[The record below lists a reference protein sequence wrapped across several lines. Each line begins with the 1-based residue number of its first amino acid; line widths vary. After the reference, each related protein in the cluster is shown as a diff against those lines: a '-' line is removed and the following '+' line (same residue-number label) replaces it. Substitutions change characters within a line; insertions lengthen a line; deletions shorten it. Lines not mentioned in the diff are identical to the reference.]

1 MQELT
6 LTSLKAFL
14 HRIGVHSAGIKIM
27 LPKGQFRAVLIRDL
41 KPVTANILKQECLSL
56 GAECALHE
64 HSITHKVD
72 QTHAIIMATEAQY
85 RRLIDNLKIQPFR
98 LPRIGK
104 ELETLLFTPANSLL
118 HMAHGQS
125 MDLTEK
131 TAVMGILNLTP
142 DSFSDGGLFISRDQA
157 LKRAEEM
164 ISEGADIID
173 IGGES
178 TRPGAETVSEAEEL
192 DRVIPVV
199 EALAGTVPFI
209 SVDTTKAAVAEAA
222 IKAGAHIINDIFGFH
237 QSPELAHIAAKHQA
251 GAILMHIK
259 GTPRTM
265 QKNPEYD
272 DLMEDILDWLAES
285 IQIAENAG
293 LPGDHLVVDP
303 GIGFGKTLE
312 HNLEILRR
320 LGELSSLKVP
330 ILIGVSRKS
339 FIGKIDGSHVTNRL
353 GGSLAAVVT
362 SVLNGASIVRVHD
375 VKETVQAMRLVDA
388 ITRDKHD

>member
-157 LKRAEEM
+157 LKQAEEM

-237 QSPELAHIAAKHQA
+237 QSPDLAHIAAKHQA

-353 GGSLAAVVT
+353 GGSLAAAVT

>member
-1 MQELT
+1 
-6 LTSLKAFL
+6 
-14 HRIGVHSAGIKIM
+14 
-27 LPKGQFRAVLIRDL
+27 
-41 KPVTANILKQECLSL
+41 
-56 GAECALHE
+56 
-64 HSITHKVD
+64 
-72 QTHAIIMATEAQY
+72 
-85 RRLIDNLKIQPFR
+85 
-98 LPRIGK
+98 
-104 ELETLLFTPANSLL
+104 
-118 HMAHGQS
+118 
-125 MDLTEK
+125 
-131 TAVMGILNLTP
+131 MGILNLTP

-178 TRPGAETVSEAEEL
+178 TRPGAEAVSEAEEL
-192 DRVIPVV
+192 DRVIPVI
-199 EALAGTVPFI
+199 EALAGTVPCI

-222 IKAGAHIINDIFGFH
+222 LNAGAHIINDIFGFH

-265 QKNPEYD
+265 QKNPRYD
-272 DLMEDILDWLAES
+272 DLMEDILDWLGKS
-285 IQIAENAG
+285 IQIAEKAG
-293 LPGDHLVVDP
+293 LPKNHLVVDP

-320 LGELSSLKVP
+320 LGELSGLKVP
-330 ILIGVSRKS
+330 ILIGASRKS
-339 FIGKIDGSHVTNRL
+339 FIGKIDDSHVTNRL
-353 GGSLAAVVT
+353 GGSLAAAVT

-375 VKETVQAMRLVDA
+375 VKETVQAIRLVDA

>member
-6 LTSLKAFL
+6 LTSLKVFL
-14 HRIGVHSAGIKIM
+14 HHIGVHSAGINIM
-27 LPKGQFRAVLIRDL
+27 LPKGRFRAVLIRDL

-72 QTHAIIMATEAQY
+72 QTHAIIMATDAQY
-85 RRLIDNLKIQPFR
+85 RRLIDHLKIQPFS

-104 ELETLLFTPANSLL
+104 ELETLLFTPANSQLR
-118 HMAHGQS
+118 MAHGQS
-125 MDLTEK
+125 MDLSKK

-178 TRPGAETVSEAEEL
+178 TRPGAQAVSEAEEL

-199 EALAGTVPFI
+199 EALAGTVPCI

-251 GAILMHIK
+251 GAVLMHIK

-272 DLMEDILDWLAES
+272 DLMEDIWDWLAES

-293 LPGDHLVVDP
+293 LPKDHLAVDP

-320 LGELSSLKVP
+320 LGELSGLKVP
-330 ILIGVSRKS
+330 ILIGASRKS

-353 GGSLAAVVT
+353 GGSLAANVT

>member
-1 MQELT
+1 MHELT
-6 LTSLKAFL
+6 LTSLKTFL
-14 HRIGVHSAGIKIM
+14 HRIGVHSAGINIM
-27 LPKGQFRAVLIRDL
+27 LPKGQFHAVLIRDL
-41 KPVTANILKQECLSL
+41 KPVIANILKQECLTL

-72 QTHAIIMATEAQY
+72 KTHAIIMATEAQY
-85 RRLIDNLKIQPFR
+85 RRLIDNLKIQPFH
-98 LPRIGK
+98 LPQIGN
-104 ELETLLFTPANSLL
+104 ELETLLFTPANTQLY
-118 HMAHGQS
+118 MAHGQS
-125 MDLTEK
+125 MDLTVK

-178 TRPGAETVSEAEEL
+178 TRPGAEAVSEAEEL
-192 DRVIPVV
+192 DRVIPVI
-199 EALAGTVPFI
+199 EALAGTVPCI

-222 IKAGAHIINDIFGFH
+222 LNAGAHIINDIFGFH

-265 QKNPEYD
+265 QKNPRYD
-272 DLMEDILDWLAES
+272 DLMEDILDWLGKS
-285 IQIAENAG
+285 IQIAEKAG
-293 LPGDHLVVDP
+293 LPKNHLVVDP

-320 LGELSSLKVP
+320 LGELSGLKVP
-330 ILIGVSRKS
+330 ILIGASRKS
-339 FIGKIDGSHVTNRL
+339 FIGKIDDSHVTNRL
-353 GGSLAAVVT
+353 GGSLAAAVT

-375 VKETVQAMRLVDA
+375 VKETVQAIRLVDA

>member
-6 LTSLKAFL
+6 TISLKTLL

-27 LPKGQFRAVLIRDL
+27 LPKGRFRVVLIRDL
-41 KPVTANILKQECLSL
+41 KPVTANILKQECLAL

-72 QTHAIIMATEAQY
+72 KTHAIIMATESQY
-85 RRLIDNLKIQPFR
+85 RRLIDNLKIQPFG
-98 LPRIGK
+98 LPQIGID
-104 ELETLLFTPANSLL
+104 LENLLFTPANTYL

-125 MDLTEK
+125 LDLTEK

-142 DSFSDGGLFISRDQA
+142 DSFSDGGQFISRGHA

-164 ISEGADIID
+164 ITEGADIID

-178 TRPGAETVSEAEEL
+178 TRPGAEAVSENEEL

-199 EALAGTVPFI
+199 EALAGTVPLI

-222 IKAGAHIINDIFGFH
+222 LNAGAHIINDIFGFH

-259 GTPRTM
+259 GNPRTM
-265 QKNPEYD
+265 QKNPQYD
-272 DLMEDILDWLAES
+272 DLMGDILDWLAES
-285 IQIAENAG
+285 IQIAVKAG
-293 LPGDHLVVDP
+293 LPQNHLVVDP
-303 GIGFGKTLE
+303 GIGFGKTPE

-353 GGSLAAVVT
+353 GGSLAAAVT

-375 VKETVQAMRLVDA
+375 VKETVQAMRMVDA
-388 ITRDKHD
+388 ISRDKHD

>member
-131 TAVMGILNLTP
+131 TAVVGILNLTP

-237 QSPELAHIAAKHQA
+237 QSPDLAHIAAKHQA

-272 DLMEDILDWLAES
+272 DLMEDILDWLVES

-353 GGSLAAVVT
+353 GGSLAAAVT

>member
-237 QSPELAHIAAKHQA
+237 QSPDLAHIAAKHQA

-353 GGSLAAVVT
+353 GGSLAAAVT

>member
-6 LTSLKAFL
+6 TISLKTLL

-27 LPKGQFRAVLIRDL
+27 LPKGRFRVVLIRDL
-41 KPVTANILKQECLSL
+41 KPVTANILKQECLAL

-72 QTHAIIMATEAQY
+72 KTHAIIMATESQY
-85 RRLIDNLKIQPFR
+85 RRLIDNLKIQPFG
-98 LPRIGK
+98 LPQIGID
-104 ELETLLFTPANSLL
+104 LENLLFTPANTYL

-125 MDLTEK
+125 LDLTEK

-142 DSFSDGGLFISRDQA
+142 DSFSDGGQFISRGHA

-164 ISEGADIID
+164 ITEGADIID

-178 TRPGAETVSEAEEL
+178 TRPGAEAVSENEEL

-199 EALAGTVPFI
+199 EALAGKVPLI

-222 IKAGAHIINDIFGFH
+222 LNAGAHIINDIFGFH

-259 GTPRTM
+259 GNPRTM
-265 QKNPEYD
+265 QKNPQYD
-272 DLMEDILDWLAES
+272 DLMGDILDWLAES
-285 IQIAENAG
+285 IQIAVKAG
-293 LPGDHLVVDP
+293 LPQNHLVVDP
-303 GIGFGKTLE
+303 GIGFGKTPE

-353 GGSLAAVVT
+353 GGSLAAAVT

-375 VKETVQAMRLVDA
+375 VKETVQAMRMVDA
-388 ITRDKHD
+388 ISRDKHD

>member
-41 KPVTANILKQECLSL
+41 KPVTANSLKQECLSL

-157 LKRAEEM
+157 LKQAEEM

-237 QSPELAHIAAKHQA
+237 QSPDLAHIAAKHQA

-272 DLMEDILDWLAES
+272 DLMEDILYWLAES

-353 GGSLAAVVT
+353 GGSLAAAVT